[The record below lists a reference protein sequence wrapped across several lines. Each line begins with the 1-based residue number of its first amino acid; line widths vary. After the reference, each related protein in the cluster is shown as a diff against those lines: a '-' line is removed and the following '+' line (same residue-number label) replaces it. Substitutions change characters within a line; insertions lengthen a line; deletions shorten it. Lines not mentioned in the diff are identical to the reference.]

1 MYKIPLNEMLIIYCI
16 LQLTATIKLGTI
28 ADITCHIAENIG
40 EFSCL
45 DYLEEEMLANGLP
58 IKYRY

>member
-1 MYKIPLNEMLIIYCI
+1 MNHKISDDRNLELRMWYTVWWKTL
-16 LQLTATIKLGTI
+16 AG
-28 ADITCHIAENIG
+28 ENIC

-45 DYLEEEMLANGLP
+45 DYVEEKTLANNQP

>member
-1 MYKIPLNEMLIIYCI
+1 ML
-16 LQLTATIKLGTI
+16 AG
-28 ADITCHIAENIG
+28 ENIG

-45 DYLEEEMLANGLP
+45 DNFKKKTLANNLQ